1 MERKEN
7 TEEKV
12 NVSVTISM
20 TCSNT
25 VTVKVPKN
33 HTKRDLLLAVQNQ
46 KVLPLDSIN
55 QEVYNIKRLL
65 QNYEKEETS
74 IRKEYLEHRL
84 EEMRNWNVDEFEVIE
99 N

>member
-12 NVSVTISM
+12 NVSVTVSM

-25 VTVKVPKN
+25 MTVKVPKN
-33 HTKRDLLLAVQNQ
+33 YTKRDLFLAVQNQ

-65 QNYEKEETS
+65 QNYEKEEPST
-74 IRKEYLEHRL
+74 RKEYLEHRL